1 MGAHEE
7 KPSFSS
13 PIELSSIRP
22 TSSASTVSS
31 TFEVS
36 HYPGVKVSEPLTI
49 PSAAM
54 LHKVTIWHGGNRID
68 ERGGGGGTGGGEE
81 QENRRIGDGDGNAP
95 VLALESGPADLL

>member
-1 MGAHEE
+1 
-7 KPSFSS
+7 
-13 PIELSSIRP
+13 
-22 TSSASTVSS
+22 
-31 TFEVS
+31 
-36 HYPGVKVSEPLTI
+36 
-49 PSAAM
+49 M